1 MKKALLLWFVALLVV
16 IPGCQVTRPHSGLT
30 DEQIYKLELIPEIKD
45 FEKRLGFNQT
55 ENFETYSAEI
65 ETRDYW
71 FYTPKTVL
79 PYSLDDPRL
88 HYLTGDPESIPVAL
102 DEYDVFFYPVEA
114 LAGVKTPITS
124 SLLQAP
130 LPRFIHL
137 VFHEDW
143 QEQMALP
150 LGIEEP
156 SAEIVSY
163 VAAMLFA
170 VEKFDP
176 DTEVYYTLRQELHRK
191 LKESRV
197 YQHYYEQLDALYSEF
212 YSGGISKAETLRR
225 KARLLEAMGNDLEGI
240 WRGRPEQLNN
250 AFIAFQMTYLRH
262 LPLLYEVF
270 LQADRDIIATMAVLR
285 SMPRQGAGFADLEE
299 LKDIEDQVTDY
310 LRQFGR

>member
-1 MKKALLLWFVALLVV
+1 LKKALLLWLVALLLV
-16 IPGCQVTRPHSGLT
+16 IPGCQVTQPQSGLT
-30 DEQIYKLELIPEIKD
+30 DEQIYKLELIKEIKD
-45 FEKRLGFNQT
+45 FENRLGFNQT
-55 ENFETYSAEI
+55 ENFETYSAEV

-71 FYTPKTVL
+71 FYTPQTVL

-88 HYLTGDPESIPVAL
+88 GYLTGDPESIPVDF

-114 LAGVKTPITS
+114 LAGVKTPVTG
-124 SLLQAP
+124 SLLKAP
-130 LPRFIHL
+130 LSRFIHL

-170 VEKFDP
+170 VEKFGP
-176 DTEVYYTLRQELHRK
+176 DTEVYYTLRKELHKK

-197 YQHYYEQLDALYSEF
+197 YQQYYEQLGALYSEF
-212 YSGGISKAETLRR
+212 YSGKVTKAETLRR
-225 KARLLEAMGNDLEGI
+225 KAQLLEAMGNDLEGI

-310 LRQFGR
+310 LRRFAR